1 MRKYVNDSFV
11 NSEYY
16 WDRFTAIVMG
26 QYLTQIEQSFIQ
38 ESLLCFIW
46 LSRQLFLMLEEGLED
61 LQFRSTEMDTG

>member
-1 MRKYVNDSFV
+1 MRKYVDDSLV
-11 NSEYY
+11 NSDYY
-16 WDRFTAIVMG
+16 WDRFTATAMG